1 MLSKCGLKSV
11 TNGKMTF
18 YIHTYIY
25 IYYIYIYTTQ
35 VTSFG
40 KIRIRFRL
48 GQNFPGDREVFL
60 LIF

>member
-25 IYYIYIYTTQ
+25 IYTTQ

-40 KIRIRFRL
+40 KISIRFRL